1 LVFIRKAIMANHGWE
16 EPAYMGGYTGM
27 IPVGVIMGSD
37 SDYPVMREA
46 LDILDYFQI
55 NYEVKV
61 SSAHRT
67 LERTINWVRDFEE
80 QKGSLIIAAAGLSAH
95 LPGVIAGATVLP
107 VIGVP
112 IRSGALEGVD
122 ALYSIVQM
130 PPGIPVATV
139 GIGAARN
146 AGILAVQIL
155 AQGEQNLRRR
165 LKDYRIEMA
174 AEIEAKDLVIQN
186 KVKKKA
192 EQS

>member
-1 LVFIRKAIMANHGWE
+1 
-16 EPAYMGGYTGM
+16 M

-37 SDYPVMREA
+37 SDFQVMKEA

-55 NYEVKV
+55 DYEVKV

-67 LERTINWVRDFEE
+67 LERTINWVREFEKQE
-80 QKGSLIIAAAGLSAH
+80 GTLIIAAAGLSAH

-146 AGILAVQIL
+146 AGILAAQIL
-155 AQGEQNLRRR
+155 AQSAQDLRQR
-165 LKDYRIEMA
+165 LKDYRIKMA
-174 AEIEAKDLVIQN
+174 AEIEAKDLIIQELI
-186 KVKKKA
+186 KK
-192 EQS
+192 QG